1 MLNRLKIKKN
11 YMFKDNPI
19 VSIILD
25 KTSFDKISLKKLL
38 QSKLDKLNLYS
49 DFKIQII
56 LPDNLSFIINDDLLD
71 LQLFSRT
78 LNVSSYNL
86 EFILNKNSKL
96 DYSLN
101 TDSLK
106 TCRDFCTDCPSC
118 KKVEKIKS
126 EETFN
131 VKELNFKFLG
141 TGSVANIK
149 ISLNGAGSY
158 FFDLKTVQDH
168 KASNSK
174 SDLVIKAALSQN
186 SRLRSDNLIRVSKDL
201 KKVEANQVNKNL
213 LLGCFSKA
221 ICIPKLE
228 VESSDVVCKHGA
240 AVSRLDKEK
249 MFYLQ
254 SRGIDYCNA
263 KETLIKAFLRQ

>member
-1 MLNRLKIKKN
+1 MLNKFKIKSN
-11 YMFKDNPI
+11 YIFKKRLVETVP
-19 VSIILD
+19 VFSIILD
-25 KTSFDKISLKKLL
+25 QGINNKTCFNKTSLKKILKY
-38 QSKLDKLNLYS
+38 KLDQLDLSSN
-49 DFKIQII
+49 FKVQII
-56 LPDNLSFIINDDLLD
+56 LADNSSFVINDDLLD
-71 LQLFSRT
+71 LQLFS
-78 LNVSSYNL
+78 SNL
-86 EFILNKNSKL
+86 EFVLNKNSKL
-96 DYSLN
+96 DYNLN

-118 KKVEKIKS
+118 KKAEKIK
-126 EETFN
+126 
-131 VKELNFKFLG
+131 KELNFKFLG

-149 ISLNGAGSY
+149 ISLNGAGSH

-186 SRLRSDNLIRVSKDL
+186 SNLRSDNLVKVSKGL
-201 KKVEANQVNKNL
+201 EKIEASQINKNL

-228 VESSDVVCKHGA
+228 VESDDVVCKHGA
-240 AVSRLDKEK
+240 AVSKLDEEQ

-254 SRGIDYCNA
+254 SRGMDHCNA
-263 KETLIKAFLRQ
+263 KETLIKAFLD